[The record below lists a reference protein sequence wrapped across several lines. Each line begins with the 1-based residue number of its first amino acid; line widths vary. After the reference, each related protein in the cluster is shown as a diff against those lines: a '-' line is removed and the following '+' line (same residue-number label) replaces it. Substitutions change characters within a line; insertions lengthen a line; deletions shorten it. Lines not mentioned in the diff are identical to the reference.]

1 MIKTLS
7 AAMLSGL
14 VVLAAPGWAGDVHQP
29 LELPSV
35 QGGATNSCPQ
45 PGAAQGQVT
54 GGGAGNQAA
63 AGAMMGSGPMPMMSM
78 MTDHIEGRL
87 AFLKAE
93 LKISESQ
100 LPQWKA
106 FAEAVH
112 ASAKSMS
119 GMPASMMEA
128 RALPLP
134 QRIEAT
140 EKGMSLRLDALRK
153 IGAAVGPLYASLSP
167 EQKRIA
173 DSLMVSPMGMLDM
186 M

>member
-14 VVLAAPGWAGDVHQP
+14 VVLTVAGWAGDVHQP
-29 LELPSV
+29 LEEAPA
-35 QGGATNSCPQ
+35 QGGAISSCLQ
-45 PGAAQGQVT
+45 PGVAQTAV
-54 GGGAGNQAA
+54 A
-63 AGAMMGSGPMPMMSM
+63 AMMGSGPMPMMSM

-93 LKISESQ
+93 LKISEAE

-167 EQKRIA
+167 EQKRMA

>member
-14 VVLAAPGWAGDVHQP
+14 VVLTAPGWADDVHQP
-29 LELPSV
+29 LELAPV
-35 QGGATNSCPQ
+35 QQSATNSCAQ
-45 PGAAQGQVT
+45 QGAVAGQSA
-54 GGGAGNQAA
+54 GGLGNQAA
-63 AGAMMGSGPMPMMSM
+63 SGSMMGSGPMPMMSM

-93 LKISESQ
+93 LKISEAQ
-100 LPQWKA
+100 LPQWKD
-106 FAEAVH
+106 FADAVH

-134 QRIEAT
+134 QRIDAT
-140 EKGMSLRLDALRK
+140 EKGMALRLDALHK
-153 IGAAVGPLYASLSP
+153 IGVAVGPLYASLSP